1 MEIKYATISEKG
13 QRHINQDAVRI
24 AYHPEMDS
32 AVAIVCDGMGGHAF
46 GETASNTVAD
56 TIFQY
61 WEDHKETPDTE
72 EKVKKAQTKASVA
85 MDEKTVALG
94 HKEMGT
100 TMVMASIQGN
110 KVTIAHVGD
119 SRCYLLRK
127 GHFDYEDI
135 NNRDK
140 DHVVYRTQDHS
151 SLSFGWDMV
160 DRCFFSFRPEKAV
173 PDVAQFNLEPGDRIF
188 LCTDGVHK
196 YVDPDILKARL
207 LDNKAPEIILD
218 TIAFL
223 CERFSDDNYS
233 AVLII
238 AE

>member
-1 MEIKYATISEKG
+1 MIIKYATISERG
-13 QRHINQDAVRI
+13 QRHINQDAVRV
-24 AYHPEMDS
+24 AYHPESDS

-46 GETASNTVAD
+46 GETASSCVAD

-61 WEDHKETPDTE
+61 WESHQEVKDSE
-72 EKVKKAQTKASVA
+72 EKVKKARIKASVA
-85 MDEKTVALG
+85 MDEKTIALG
-94 HKEMGT
+94 NKEMGT
-100 TMVMASIQGN
+100 TMVMASIQES

-127 GHFDYEDI
+127 NHFDYEEI

-140 DHVVYRTQDHS
+140 DHVVYRTQDHN
-151 SLSFGWDMV
+151 SLSFGWEMV
-160 DRCFFSFRPEKAV
+160 DRCFFSFKPEKAV
-173 PDVAQFNLEPGDRIF
+173 PDVAQFDLEPGDRIF

-196 YVDPDILKARL
+196 YVDPEILKARL
-207 LDNKAPEIILD
+207 LDDKTPEVIID

-223 CERFSDDNYS
+223 CEKFSDDNFS